1 MLSISA
7 FGQNCDKVLF
17 TGSVHDTLRPQAFY
31 NLMVVNRSTGQGV
44 FGQPSGS
51 FSVYANDGDTIGLSV
66 RGYTTINTIVVAD
79 SNCQSQQLFFVEGKV
94 QDVEAVTVYPLK
106 TLEQIKEERA
116 SLVMRETRMVTGIEV
131 MQSPITALYQAFSKK
146 ERTKRWIAEQEY
158 KDDQVRILKELLR
171 TYVAFEVIDLS
182 DEEFES
188 FISFLNV
195 DEDFLKTASELD
207 LITFIQDKYLHYRSM
222 DK

>member
-1 MLSISA
+1 M
-7 FGQNCDKVLF
+7 
-17 TGSVHDTLRPQAFY
+17 
-31 NLMVVNRSTGQGV
+31 
-44 FGQPSGS
+44 
-51 FSVYANDGDTIGLSV
+51 
-66 RGYTTINTIVVAD
+66 
-79 SNCQSQQLFFVEGKV
+79 
-94 QDVEAVTVYPLK
+94 YPLK

-146 ERTKRWIAEQEY
+146 EKTKRWIAEQEY
-158 KDDQVRILKELLR
+158 KNDQVRILKELLR